1 MATISLSYCLWS
13 TTPRWYRFKTKIS
26 VSINN
31 IMNSA
36 FGVVQYVSYFSF
48 FIFTFPST
56 DDFSAFKNREF
67 FFFSG
72 HFLKKKNF
80 FLRKCKLRLYVT
92 FKKKLS
98 QNRLAHYGKI
108 WFFCFGTKF
117 GK

>member
-13 TTPRWYRFKTKIS
+13 TTPRWHRFKTKIS

-48 FIFTFPST
+48 FFFTFPST
-56 DDFSAFKNREF
+56 DDFSAFKNKEF
-67 FFFSG
+67 FFFGG
-72 HFLKKKNF
+72 HFLKKKKF
-80 FLRKCKLRLYVT
+80 FLIKFKLSFCVT

-98 QNRLAHYGKI
+98 QN
-108 WFFCFGTKF
+108 
-117 GK
+117 

>member
-1 MATISLSYCLWS
+1 MVTISFSYCLWS
-13 TTPRWYRFKTKIS
+13 TTLRWHRFKTKIS

-36 FGVVQYVSYFSF
+36 FGIVQYVSYFF
-48 FIFTFPST
+48 FFFFTFLST

-80 FLRKCKLRLYVT
+80 FLRKCKLRLCVI

-98 QNRLAHYGKI
+98 QN
-108 WFFCFGTKF
+108 
-117 GK
+117 